1 MDKNTEIRLALLW
14 TLLNLSTEIDAST
27 EKIIEIMESIE
38 RKIGKD
44 VCLAY
49 WQEYLNE
56 GSDKF
61 EEKMKFLHIQGQGNY
76 QDMECEREGGG

>member
-14 TLLNLSTEIDAST
+14 ILLNLSTEIDVST

-38 RKIGKD
+38 RKIDKD

-56 GSDKF
+56 ESDKF
-61 EEKMKFLHIQGQGNY
+61 EEKLLAV
-76 QDMECEREGGG
+76 MEDKNES

>member
-14 TLLNLSTEIDAST
+14 ILLNLPTEIDVSA
-27 EKIIEIMESIE
+27 EKIIEVMESIE

-49 WQEYLNE
+49 WREYLNE
-56 GSDKF
+56 GFVKF
-61 EEKMKFLHIQGQGNY
+61 EKKLLMVVNNK
-76 QDMECEREGGG
+76 